1 MFFFSVSLSC
11 LYQSYLNSYSSSRR
25 LTNILATFRKLLP
38 DTYQFDFVD
47 GPYPDGPAAGIDLF
61 YPPPYYKLYEHF
73 TLESISEG
81 HKWLLAYIKGTH
93 PLSAIIAPDRPGSLT
108 PPAHGPYDIVMC
120 FSQGCSLA
128 SSLLLYNQIQHP
140 NAPPLFKGA
149 IFICGGVPLDVVASL
164 GVEVTD
170 EAREIDES
178 SKVALMMQ
186 GSTEAILRDGYAR
199 WTGGFDP
206 FAADE
211 EGEEKSAALA
221 GQKKRMVFG
230 IDVAR
235 IPHETKIP
243 IPTVHVFG
251 SKDPRFPAS
260 VTLAQFC
267 SDGLRRTYDHLGGH
281 EIPRKKEVSQRITEL
296 VEWCVLMAGRW

>member
-1 MFFFSVSLSC
+1 MTS
-11 LYQSYLNSYSSSRR
+11 QEN
-25 LTNILATFRKLLP
+25 
-38 DTYQFDFVD
+38 
-47 GPYPDGPAAGIDLF
+47 
-61 YPPPYYKLYEHF
+61 
-73 TLESISEG
+73 
-81 HKWLLAYIKGTH
+81 
-93 PLSAIIAPDRPGSLT
+93 
-108 PPAHGPYDIVMC
+108 GPYDIVMC

-128 SSLLLYNQIQHP
+128 SSLLLYNQTQEP
-140 NAPPLFKGA
+140 NSPPLFKAA

-164 GVEVTD
+164 GIDVTD
-170 EAREIDES
+170 EAREIDQS
-178 SKVALMMQ
+178 SKVALQEQ
-186 GSTEAILRDGYAR
+186 GSSEAILRDGYAR

-211 EGEEKSAALA
+211 QEGEKGAAA

-235 IPHETKIP
+235 IPREMKIP

-267 SDGLRRTYDHLGGH
+267 NDGVRRTYDHLGGH
-281 EIPRKKEVSQRITEL
+281 EIPRKRDVSESIAEL
-296 VEWCVLMAGRW
+296 VEWCVLMAERW